1 MAENSN
7 SQAIS
12 VDDGQSRKPKYQWL
26 RYAEV
31 IINDFN
37 DKSLGEYGKAI
48 TVPNDLEIEFDFFKS
63 VDDSTQ
69 NSTGTIKIKGLSEER
84 CSRLSES
91 GGEVTLKCGYMDNVV
106 ALFRAYIMR
115 LTSEIIDNTT
125 VTTIEC
131 SMNLQ
136 EFYYSVSS
144 SLASAGV
151 SSKDITLNS
160 LLRNYAYA
168 CGFSNIAYY
177 ASKDM
182 SPQEKSKCEEI
193 FNSISF
199 AYEVVST
206 AEEALDGIC
215 GTFGLIRESKIEDSG
230 SILQLTATKET
241 LKFVSEN
248 NFKRISKEQ
257 VKANANDLMSFRTYY
272 EAVSNDALSNVTI
285 LSKETG
291 LLSARVEYKIAK
303 AYRDQQLLSTDEETF
318 KSQKQTEK
326 FISNEKKRKEKGLKD
341 LKPFKAKSI
350 KNEIQVNRK
359 FIKVVALL
367 NPNVK
372 PQSPVA
378 IVQKSYNDEGA
389 IVEQSIVGRARS
401 VTYKGN
407 NKSGDWIMELYV
419 ETSPEN
425 DTELTPEQIQQL
437 KNAQD
442 DGQTYSKNPNSS
454 GDSFSGNYKYNY
466 PDNMQYDQVKN
477 LGFRTPIQN
486 SKGDHYEP
494 LSGGKTKGSTLEFAK
509 VLDDDGLGGNMKRFT
524 AFSDGYH
531 IGRKSAHNTG
541 KAFDLSLN
549 TTDVNT
555 VARVRQDIINKGAE
569 TGYILKVTAEHPQGA
584 KMGLTGFK
592 WYPHSTGVH
601 IHVEVLGKM

>member
-1 MAENSN
+1 MAEDTEVLNTSKEN
-7 SQAIS
+7 
-12 VDDGQSRKPKYQWL
+12 KTTKYQWL

-31 IINDFN
+31 IIKDFN
-37 DKSLGEYGKAI
+37 DTSIGENGKAI
-48 TVPNDLEIEFDFFKS
+48 TIPNDLEIEFDFFKS

-136 EFYYSVSS
+136 EFYYSASQ

-193 FNSISF
+193 FNSVSF
-199 AYEVVST
+199 AYEFVGT

-215 GTFGLIRESKIEDSG
+215 KTFGLIRESKIEDSG

-257 VKANANDLMSFRTYY
+257 VAKNANELMSFRTYY

-326 FISNEKKRKEKGLKD
+326 FISNEKKRKDKYNKKAIERKEKGLKD
-341 LKPFKAKSI
+341 LKPFKAKTI

-378 IVQKSYNDEGA
+378 IVQRSYNDEGV

-407 NKSGDWIMELYV
+407 NKSGDWVMELYV

-425 DTELTPEQIQQL
+425 DTDLTPEQIQQL

-442 DGQTYSKNPNSS
+442 DGQTYSKNPNSGSREFGKTTLS
-454 GDSFSGNYKYNY
+454 GYTVSGS
-466 PDNMQYDQVKN
+466 QVKAM
-477 LGFRTPIQN
+477 LKHPV
-486 SKGDHYEP
+486 
-494 LSGGKTKGSTLEFAK
+494 SGGAFSSAPVNRETAEFAK
-509 VLDDDGLGGNMKRFT
+509 ILDDDGLGGDINAFT
-524 AFSDGYH
+524 SFTGGKSHKGGYQSHYNGFKFDVDLKSGDSVQAYARAIQRVEALAEQHGYDVVVYAEKNGWSPATGYH
-531 IGRKSAHNTG
+531 FRSGGGSHLDILVRG
-541 KAFDLSLN
+541 K
-549 TTDVNT
+549 
-555 VARVRQDIINKGAE
+555 K
-569 TGYILKVTAEHPQGA
+569 
-584 KMGLTGFK
+584 
-592 WYPHSTGVH
+592 
-601 IHVEVLGKM
+601 